1 MAGPYYAEFGA
12 IHHEDV
18 RGFLFTVSPPELAD
32 EVARSL
38 NVAEQVE
45 GMRANF
51 LAASSSRKPTLAA
64 LKSTAAK
71 DREPSP
77 G

>member
-18 RGFLFTVSPPELAD
+18 RGFLFTVTPPEMAD

-38 NVAEQVE
+38 NVAEQVD

-51 LAASSSRKPTLAA
+51 LAHSRSHKPAPSA
-64 LKSTAAK
+64 LQAEQGAK
-71 DREPSP
+71 
-77 G
+77 

>member
-18 RGFLFTVSPPELAD
+18 RGFLFTVSPPEVAD

-51 LAASSSRKPTLAA
+51 LAALSGRRTTPDA
-64 LKSTAAK
+64 LKGDAK
-71 DREPSP
+71 
-77 G
+77 